1 MKAFNTVYFKVLETD
16 AHKKGDRVGI
26 PLASDD
32 VQAMEVVAQLVRD
45 AGLDPV
51 SVGGL
56 ARGREFER
64 ARRRTTPARAAPSCA
79 RCGTSGAERATG
91 WNRGAERRLSHA
103 ETQRA
108 QRI

>member
-32 VQAMEVVAQLVRD
+32 AQAMEVVAQLVRD

-56 ARGREFER
+56 ARGREFEPGTPPYNTGKSGPELR
-64 ARRRTTPARAAPSCA
+64 ALWHLGR
-79 RCGTSGAERATG
+79 
-91 WNRGAERRLSHA
+91 
-103 ETQRA
+103 
-108 QRI
+108 